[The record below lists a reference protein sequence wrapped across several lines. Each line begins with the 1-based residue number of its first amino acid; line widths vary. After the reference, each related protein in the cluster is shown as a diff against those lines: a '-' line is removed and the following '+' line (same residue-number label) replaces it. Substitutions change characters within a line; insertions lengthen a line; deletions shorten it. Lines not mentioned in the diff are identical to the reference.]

1 MVTLEKVEI
10 SQEPSTEDKEESLE
24 SEQNVP
30 QASGGPPVQETPETE
45 LVPRASDPEIEKPA
59 GPPAQ
64 GTPKKRGRPRKEAAP
79 PAEPKKRGRPPL
91 PPKELPERVPSSPV
105 VLRPGGSASLPPIM
119 DEATLNQYLLK
130 ALMDHKRT
138 SVLRREEHWRGLV
151 KF

>member
-1 MVTLEKVEI
+1 MLKSNEIHYLELSDYAVEENGSDTI
-10 SQEPSTEDKEESLE
+10 
-24 SEQNVP
+24 VP
-30 QASGGPPVQETPETE
+30 QASDPETE
-45 LVPRASDPEIEKPA
+45 INVPRASGPEKEIESEKEKPA
-59 GPPAQ
+59 
-64 GTPKKRGRPRKEAAP
+64 PKKRGRPKKEAAP
-79 PAEPKKRGRPPL
+79 TAEPKKRGRPPL

-105 VLRPGGSASLPPIM
+105 ILQPSGPASPPPII